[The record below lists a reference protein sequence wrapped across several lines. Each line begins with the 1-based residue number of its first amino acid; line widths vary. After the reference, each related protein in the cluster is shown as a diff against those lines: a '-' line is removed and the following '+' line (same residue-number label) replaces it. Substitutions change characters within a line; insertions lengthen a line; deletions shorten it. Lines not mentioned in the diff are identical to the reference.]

1 MNPVVLVR
9 RLFWGTVTTLALA
22 ATGISG
28 FLAVR
33 GPLLGGEVLDPQPLV
48 LAAGVFLIGIIL
60 VAIGGTKFF
69 RALRT

>member
-9 RLFWGTVTTLALA
+9 RLFWGAVAALAGA
-22 ATGISG
+22 ATGLSG
-28 FLAVR
+28 FLVVR

-48 LAAGVFLIGIIL
+48 LAAGVFVVGIIL
-60 VAIGGTKFF
+60 LALGGTKFV